1 MRPRPFLLLG
11 IAVLAAL
18 GLLFQP
24 VRVTGRSMLP
34 ALGEHEL
41 RFTVP
46 LWLGRP
52 ERDDLVL
59 FREPDTDTVAVKRV
73 AGLPGERVQ
82 LLGGDLFVDGR
93 RRQRTVGGAADLV
106 PLVDVAGA
114 EIGRD
119 FNVSA
124 PSAGGDGW
132 HHEQG
137 RAFLRDAPLDGFRR
151 DGQLVAGSRPAS
163 DLGLEADF
171 ELLEPTSLIELVLV
185 TGPVSFVLSLGEGE
199 CGLWEDGR
207 LLARAAVP
215 LDLRDGRLFLATV
228 DQLLYACLDGQPLFP
243 PQPFEPIESTPLV
256 DSIDG
261 PPFEQAGFGGRQVL
275 IRHLRVGRDRFLDPA
290 GTFACARELQLR
302 EDEYFLLG
310 DNPVDSRDSRH
321 YGPVPRDRLLGRVG
335 PRLWPGGRADG

>member
-1 MRPRPFLLLG
+1 MRLRPFLLLG
-11 IAVLAAL
+11 VAVLAAA

-34 ALGEHEL
+34 ALGEHEVRL
-41 RFTVP
+41 TLPR
-46 LWLGRP
+46 WLGAP
-52 ERDDLVL
+52 ARDDLVL

-82 LLGGDLFVDGR
+82 LLGGDLFVDGH
-93 RRQRTVGGAADLV
+93 RRQRAVAGPADLV
-106 PLVDVAGA
+106 PLIDAAGA

-124 PSAGGDGW
+124 AAAGGDGW

-151 DGQLVAGSRPAS
+151 DGRLVAGTRPAA

-171 ELLEPTSLIELVLV
+171 ELLEAASLIELVLV
-185 TGPVSFVLSLGEGE
+185 AGPVSFVLSLGEGQ
-199 CGLWEDGR
+199 CGLWEDDR
-207 LLARAAVP
+207 LRARAEIP
-215 LDLRDGRLFLATV
+215 LGVREGRLFLAKV

-243 PQPFEPIESTPLV
+243 PQPFEPIAATPLA

-321 YGPVPRDRLLGRVG
+321 YGPVPRERLLGRVG
-335 PRLWPGGRADG
+335 PRLWSGGRADG